1 MCSPAGFNSS
11 FFLTDIVGTARPD
24 EKAIMTYVSS
34 FYHAFSGAQKVPGA
48 PCSSFAQ
55 RTSCLTPI
63 HALLP
68 LLSPLLLGNR
78 VRMVCPFSSVSPHS
92 AQPQQR
98 ERGASA
104 CPLSMGFS
112 RQEYWR
118 GLPCLSNPAVE
129 PTSLTSPVCRWVL
142 YHWCHLRRFGVYKII
157 YLSCWT

>member
-48 PCSSFAQ
+48 PCSFLAQ

-78 VRMVCPFSSVSPHS
+78 VRMVCPFSSVSPRC
-92 AQPQQR
+92 QR
-98 ERGASA
+98 GVSFLLNSSPPTHPHPTPASL
-104 CPLSMGFS
+104 LSLIFLYLLSQRTLGKSSPSGTQMADFS
-112 RQEYWR
+112 RK
-118 GLPCLSNPAVE
+118 GAA
-129 PTSLTSPVCRWVL
+129 
-142 YHWCHLRRFGVYKII
+142 
-157 YLSCWT
+157 